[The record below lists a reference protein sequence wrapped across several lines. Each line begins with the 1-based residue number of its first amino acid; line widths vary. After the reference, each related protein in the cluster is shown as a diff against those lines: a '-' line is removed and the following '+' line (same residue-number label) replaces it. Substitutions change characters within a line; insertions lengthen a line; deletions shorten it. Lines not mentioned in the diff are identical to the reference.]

1 MNTILLI
8 VDRVLVA
15 CKQAFS
21 RKFVQKVGK
30 RAQKRNEGGG
40 GGKKRK
46 TFLFSLHPPP
56 PPPPPVDNKGNE
68 KMVVT
73 APFLSREDT
82 TIEVKFCHESFLC
95 PFGRYIIH

>member
-8 VDRVLVA
+8 VDGVLVA

-40 GGKKRK
+40 GGKKIK

-56 PPPPPVDNKGNE
+56 PPPP
-68 KMVVT
+68 T
-73 APFLSREDT
+73 FLFFPLSLSLT
-82 TIEVKFCHESFLC
+82 FAQ
-95 PFGRYIIH
+95 